1 MSAKRTIFLDPGHG
15 MSSRRAG
22 VYDTGAGVKVN
33 AKWLYEADIVMDWA
47 NELKTQLEVL
57 GAKVIRSRINASDA
71 APLGER
77 VAVAH
82 KHGCD
87 TFISLHCNA
96 ADGKAH
102 GTETF
107 YRGANNAALA
117 KACNEAIVDSLG
129 TKDRGIKPES
139 ASQHKTLAVLNHPK
153 ACLIELAFI
162 DHPQDRLKLT
172 DEHLR
177 LLACQKLAEEILK
190 H

>member
-1 MSAKRTIFLDPGHG
+1 MSAKRIFLDPGHG
-15 MSSRRAG
+15 MSSSKPG
-22 VYDTGAGVKVN
+22 VYDTGAGGVKVN
-33 AKWLYEADIVMDWA
+33 GKWIYEADIVMDWA

-71 APLGER
+71 APLGQR
-77 VAVAH
+77 VDTAH
-82 KHGCD
+82 KYGCD

-107 YRGANNAALA
+107 YRGAANAKLA
-117 KACNEAIVDSLG
+117 AACNEAVVDSLG
-129 TKDRGIKPES
+129 TKDRGIKLES

-177 LLACQKLAEEILK
+177 LLACQKLAEAVLA

>member
-1 MSAKRTIFLDPGHG
+1 
-15 MSSRRAG
+15 
-22 VYDTGAGVKVN
+22 
-33 AKWLYEADIVMDWA
+33 
-47 NELKTQLEVL
+47 
-57 GAKVIRSRINASDA
+57 
-71 APLGER
+71 LGER

>member
-1 MSAKRTIFLDPGHG
+1 MSAKRIIFLDPGHG
-15 MSSRRAG
+15 TGSRRAG
-22 VYDTGAGVKVN
+22 IYDTGAGVKVN
-33 AKWLYEADIVMDWA
+33 GKWIYEADVVMDWA

-71 APLGER
+71 APLKDR
-77 VAVAH
+77 VATAH
-82 KHGCD
+82 KFQCD

-96 ADGKAH
+96 ATGTAF

-107 YRGANNAALA
+107 YRGAKNAALA
-117 KACNEAIVDSLG
+117 KACNDAIVESLG
-129 TKDRGIKPES
+129 MKDRGIKLES
-139 ASQHKTLAVLNHPK
+139 ASQHSSLAVLNHPH
-153 ACLIELAFI
+153 ACLIELGFI

-177 LLACQKLAEEILK
+177 LLACQALAEAIMT